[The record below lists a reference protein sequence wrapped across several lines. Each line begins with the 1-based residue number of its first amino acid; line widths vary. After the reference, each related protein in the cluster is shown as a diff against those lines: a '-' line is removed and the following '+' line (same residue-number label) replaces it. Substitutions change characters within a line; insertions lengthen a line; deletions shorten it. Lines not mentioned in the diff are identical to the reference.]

1 MLVTSPYL
9 EEGKGPQTLLDEKV
23 AGFHNGYTTLMTVFG
38 SYQVAAPLLRR
49 GATSATHLFHQYL
62 QETVST

>member
-1 MLVTSPYL
+1 MLVTSLYL
-9 EEGKGPQTLLDEKV
+9 EEGQGPQTLLDEKV

-38 SYQVAAPLLRR
+38 SYQVAAPLLSPTN
-49 GATSATHLFHQYL
+49 GMHLFHQYL